1 MTGLADSLIARIVRQ
16 RDLVAA
22 MDDHCTSIA
31 ARVTSRDQ
39 NVSVEVD
46 GYGAMTGLWLG
57 PSAHRLG
64 ADALAKLIVETAHAA
79 AGVAA
84 AVTLGAKNVAPQHSY
99 SEGRQMQS
107 QPFANSRDQLDLLCR
122 YAMRE
127 WANMAQARWL
137 C

>member
-1 MTGLADSLIARIVRQ
+1 VTGLADSLIARIVRQ

-79 AGVAA
+79 ARVAA
-84 AVTLGAKNVAPQHSY
+84 ARQRFLSEEFSRRMNELRQAP
-99 SEGRQMQS
+99 
-107 QPFANSRDQLDLLCR
+107 LT
-122 YAMRE
+122 
-127 WANMAQARWL
+127 RWDGTSFEPDRA
-137 C
+137 